1 MTTITSF
8 ATELAARMIPYP
20 GVTWHNGGAVMAA
33 LGVLAGLIFV
43 VGVILAIHD
52 SGRER

>member
-1 MTTITSF
+1 MTTITSLL
-8 ATELAARMIPYP
+8 TNLSARMIPYP
-20 GVTWHNGGAVMAA
+20 GVTWHNGGAVMVA
-33 LGVLAGLIFV
+33 LGVLAGLILV